1 MPTKNADYYDRIKL
15 SKNFIQRGKCGA
27 IRAKLASIGVYL
39 IRQVHD
45 PFRPLVENDLVVV
58 RKFQDIFG
66 WQAENPYSHEK
77 LTRPMLFVQNP
88 VQPIIDTI
96 QPLVDQLA
104 SEHSK
109 VLSKRTGWRGIWKQI
124 EPCTS
129 ELQTAVSK
137 IDTALPKSDAVV
149 VKSLRPLVTTVPQ
162 HTARMGTTA
171 YGCAGAGHFVVPQT
185 HPIAVTV
192 LSGETLVNKVG
203 LESVDGIDKAL
214 DERTMANLWL
224 PRAVVLPGSAM
235 WIPTGSLA
243 LVCHDQE
250 LGSFVT
256 VPWVCSEEVK
266 MLDAEVGG
274 VIIREVYRSYSKQM
288 AQGDNRFADVA
299 AGFRKILE
307 ILEG

>member
-1 MPTKNADYYDRIKL
+1 MKL

-58 RKFQDIFG
+58 RKLQDIFG

-96 QPLVDQLA
+96 QPLVDRLA
-104 SEHSK
+104 SKHNN
-109 VLSKRTGWRGIWKQI
+109 LLLARTGLPGIWEQI

-129 ELQTAVSK
+129 DLPAALQTAINK
-137 IDTALPKSDAVV
+137 IDTKLPKSDAVV

-171 YGCAGAGHFVVPQT
+171 YGCAGAGHFVVPKT

-192 LSGETLVNKVG
+192 LSGETLVYKVG

-214 DERTMANLWL
+214 EKWRMATLWL
-224 PRAVVLPGSAM
+224 PRAVVWPGSAM

-266 MLDAEVGG
+266 MLDAAVGE
-274 VIIREVYRSYSKQM
+274 VIISEVFRTYGKLWR
-288 AQGDNRFADVA
+288 QGDNSFHDLAV
-299 AGFRKILE
+299 GFRIILE
-307 ILEG
+307 ILGTSQF